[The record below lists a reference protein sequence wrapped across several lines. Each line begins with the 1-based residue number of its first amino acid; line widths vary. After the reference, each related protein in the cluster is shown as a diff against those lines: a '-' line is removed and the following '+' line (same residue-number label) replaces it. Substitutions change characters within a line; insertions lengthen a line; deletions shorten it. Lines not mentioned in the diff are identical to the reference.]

1 VVHHQQLPIQ
11 KIIKNNR
18 HATSFTQNSNM
29 NCYLS
34 EIEKDNE
41 RPSKLTGMVCE
52 GEPMQYLITAS
63 ALTLFS
69 LEN

>member
-1 VVHHQQLPIQ
+1 
-11 KIIKNNR
+11 
-18 HATSFTQNSNM
+18 M